1 MPSEIVQFA
10 DFSRI
15 RYAQCW
21 EDADVLLRGLEI
33 QSDDVCLS
41 IASAGDNTLAL
52 LTCSPK
58 RVIAVD
64 LNPAQI
70 ACLALRVA
78 AFRVL
83 NHGELLAFLGS
94 KSATRGE
101 RRAFYGRCR
110 GLLDETVRE
119 FWDSREGA
127 IAQGF
132 GSAGK
137 FERYLT
143 IFRKYVLPLISDR
156 TTPEHFRQ
164 NHPQPVREAFYQ
176 TYWNNRRWRLLFRL
190 FFSRPLLGRWGRD
203 PQFFRY
209 GEGAISQHLL
219 ERTEYALTQL
229 NPAENPYLQWI
240 LTGYHP
246 HALPFALRRE
256 NFDPIRDHL
265 DRLEWH
271 NLALEDFLS
280 QNPELSINRY
290 NLSNIF
296 EYMSPDNSEKL
307 LRQIIQHSPPGSR
320 LLYWNLF
327 VPRQRPESLAADLRP
342 LTELAQTLF
351 QQDKAFFYQAL
362 VIEETTAPTSAPSPH

>member
-1 MPSEIVQFA
+1 MPSEIVKLA

-21 EDADVLLRGLEI
+21 EDADVLLQGLAI
-33 QSDDVCLS
+33 QPDDVCLS
-41 IASAGDNTLAL
+41 IGSAGDNTLAL
-52 LTCSPK
+52 LACSPK

-64 LNPAQI
+64 FNPAQI

-83 NHGELLAFLGS
+83 SHGELLAFLGS
-94 KSATRGE
+94 KLATGGE

-110 GLLDETVRE
+110 GLLDEAVRQ
-119 FWDSREGA
+119 FWDGQERA

-132 GSAGK
+132 ARVGK

-143 IFRKYVLPLISDR
+143 TFRKYVLPLIGDR
-156 TTPEHFRQ
+156 TTREHFLQ
-164 NHPQPVREAFYQ
+164 NHPQSVREAFYQ
-176 TYWNNRRWRLLFRL
+176 THWNHWRWRLLFRL

-219 ERTEYALTQL
+219 QRTEYALTQL

-246 HALPFALRRE
+246 QALPFALRPE

-265 DRLEWH
+265 NRLEWH
-271 NLALEDFLS
+271 NSALEDFLS
-280 QNPELSINRY
+280 QNPHLSINRY

-296 EYMSPDNSEKL
+296 EYMSPDNSQKL
-307 LRQIIQHSPPGSR
+307 LQQIIQQSPPGSR

-327 VPRQRPESLAADLRP
+327 VPRCRPDSLAADLRP
-342 LTELAQTLF
+342 LSDLANTLF

-362 VIEETTAPTSAPSPH
+362 VIEEKVP